1 MDAFCYDRKK
11 TKWNNNVESEYNDKD
26 YQESDAEVDD
36 GETIDMID

>member
-1 MDAFCYDRKK
+1 MHFVMIEKK
-11 TKWNNNVESEYNDKD
+11 NKWNNNVESEYNDKD